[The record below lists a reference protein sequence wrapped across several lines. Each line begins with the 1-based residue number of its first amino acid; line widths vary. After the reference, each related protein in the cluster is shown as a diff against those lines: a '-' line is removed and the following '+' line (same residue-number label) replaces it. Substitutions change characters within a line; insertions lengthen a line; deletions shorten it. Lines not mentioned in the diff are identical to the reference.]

1 MAAHCRHIMPGGGQC
16 HGYSLQGGN
25 LCYFHN
31 RQRLAAQK
39 PASPMD
45 SIEIPL
51 LEDRCAIQVTITGIL
66 RAIVNKTID
75 RPRAALL
82 LYGLQLS
89 LQSVDRSSWAI
100 PIVTVKALSQT
111 RDGDELA
118 ANPDDEDQY
127 DDDDDEEDDE
137 DDPNQS
143 DTESDNDPEDDS
155 GKDDEDEDDEE
166 GDERVIMEG
175 LVNGDDREIMEGL
188 AADLEYLDS
197 VRRQAGLD
205 TDPSPLLPA
214 LRAHLSARSSAS
226 PVPPS
231 PSADPNPAAPR
242 TPDPCPAP
250 CPAQPSLAPP

>member
-1 MAAHCRHIMPGGGQC
+1 MASHCRHIMPGGGQC

-75 RPRAALL
+75 RPRASLL

-100 PIVTVKALSQT
+100 PIETVKALSQT
-111 RDGDELA
+111 SDGDELA
-118 ANPDDEDQY
+118 ANPDDEDQ
-127 DDDDDEEDDE
+127 DDDEDEDEE

-143 DTESDNDPEDDS
+143 DAESDDDSEDDS
-155 GKDDEDEDDEE
+155 DEEDEDKDDEEDD
-166 GDERVIMEG
+166 GKPSMED
-175 LVNGDDREIMEGL
+175 LV
-188 AADLEYLDS
+188 ADLEYLDS

-205 TDPSPLLPA
+205 PDPSPLLPA
-214 LRAHLSARSSAS
+214 LRAHVSARGS
-226 PVPPS
+226 
-231 PSADPNPAAPR
+231 
-242 TPDPCPAP
+242 
-250 CPAQPSLAPP
+250 APPGFPPLVR

>member
-1 MAAHCRHIMPGGGQC
+1 MPGGGQC

-89 LQSVDRSSWAI
+89 LQSVDRKSDAI
-100 PIVTVKALSQT
+100 PYSTVKVLSQT
-111 RDGDELA
+111 SDGEELA
-118 ANPDDEDQY
+118 ANPDDES
-127 DDDDDEEDDE
+127 DDDSEDDSGEEDEDEDDSVESSNESTDESDDDSEDDSGEDDE
-137 DDPNQS
+137 DD
-143 DTESDNDPEDDS
+143 
-155 GKDDEDEDDEE
+155 EDEDADGRPSMEE
-166 GDERVIMEG
+166 LI
-175 LVNGDDREIMEGL
+175 
-188 AADLEYLDS
+188 ADLEYLDS

-205 TDPSPLLPA
+205 PDPCSLLPA
-214 LRAHLSARSSAS
+214 LRSHLSARSSPNPDPHS
-226 PVPPS
+226 L
-231 PSADPNPAAPR
+231 SADPNPPAPR
-242 TPDPCPAP
+242 TPAP
-250 CPAQPSLAPP
+250 CPAQPSFAPP